1 MKILIF
7 LAGII
12 FTMVFEVIAF
22 TIYYCYTYYKIS
34 TEQDHDLNKY
44 I

>member
-7 LAGII
+7 LAGVI
-12 FTMVFEVIAF
+12 FTMVFEVIVF
-22 TIYYCYTYYKIS
+22 TIYYCHTCYKIS

-44 I
+44 T